1 MPKRVDAA
9 ERRAHIADA
18 LFRVIARDGLGA
30 VSLRHVATEAG
41 VTAGMVQHYFSSK
54 HEMMTFAMQA
64 ASARYE
70 ARIRDAID
78 ALGIEPAPGGMLRAV
93 LSNFIPQSAT
103 ELSDGRIS
111 LEFQAY
117 AAGHD
122 DAARSLAAGDA
133 QLRAWLA
140 ALIVEASGVDAGT
153 AAERAAGLLG
163 MAEGLGLKVLGS
175 GMPASEALSAL
186 DAQLHLN
193 GVADTTRTPDA

>member
-1 MPKRVDAA
+1 MPKRVDPE
-9 ERRAHIADA
+9 ERRSQIADA
-18 LFRVIARDGLGA
+18 LFRVVAREGLGG
-30 VSLRHVATEAG
+30 VSLRHVAAEAG
-41 VTAGMVQHYFSSK
+41 VTAGMVQHYFASK

-70 ARIRDAID
+70 VRIRAAIA
-78 ALGIEPAPGGMLRAV
+78 ALGAEPSAAGTLRAV
-93 LSNFIPQSAT
+93 LSNFIPRSEA
-103 ELSDGRIS
+103 ELRDGRIS

-117 AAGHD
+117 AAGHE
-122 DAARSLAAGDA
+122 DAARSLGEGDV

-140 ALIVEASGVDAGT
+140 ALIVEASGADAET
-153 AAERAAGLLG
+153 AAQRAAGLLG

-193 GVADTTRTPDA
+193 GLA

>member
-9 ERRAHIADA
+9 ERRALIADA

-54 HEMMTFAMQA
+54 HQMMTFAMQA

-70 ARIRDAID
+70 ARIGA
-78 ALGIEPAPGGMLRAV
+78 AVGELGAHPPPGATLRAV
-93 LSNFIPQSAT
+93 LANFIPRSEA
-103 ELSDGRIS
+103 ELHDGRIS

-117 AAGHD
+117 AAGRD
-122 DAARSLAAGDA
+122 DLTGALAEGDM
-133 QLRAWLA
+133 QLREWLA
-140 ALIVEASGVDAGT
+140 GLIAQAADVDEPG
-153 AAERAAGLLG
+153 AAIRAAGLLAS
-163 MAEGLGLKVLGS
+163 AEGLGLKVLSS

-193 GVADTTRTPDA
+193 GIR